1 MVYKKN
7 YKRAKRGI
15 QKRGGRS
22 RFMKAGAS
30 AGSMAYSAL
39 KMAKRLKDMVNTE
52 YKFYDQNVNAS
63 YDHTGNLNILNTP
76 AQGQTDTTRIGDS
89 IKVQNLTLRGYI
101 YANAAAVST
110 LFRIMVLWDPQNKST
125 ATSDIL
131 ANVASVYAPISPK
144 NYDKKFQTRVLHDK
158 CYSIVSGGADSAMRQ
173 FDVVIPVNQHTQFE
187 AGSTTINTGAL
198 KILLISAAGV
208 NLPTC
213 VYTARVTY
221 TDN

>member
-7 YKRAKRGI
+7 YKRAKPTF
-15 QKRGGRS
+15 QKRSGRS

-52 YKFYDQNVNAS
+52 YKYYDQQVNAS

-89 IKVQNLTLRGYI
+89 IKIQNLTLRGYI
-101 YANAAAVST
+101 YANALATST
-110 LFRIMVLWDPQNKST
+110 LFRLMVIWDPQNKSS

-131 ANVASVYAPISPK
+131 QNIASVYAPISPK
-144 NYDKKFQTRVLHDK
+144 NYDKKFQTKVLLDK

-173 FDVVIPVNQHTQFE
+173 FDFVLPINQHTQFD
-187 AGSTTINTGAL
+187 AASTTINTGAL
-198 KILLISAAGV
+198 KILLVSAAGA

-213 VYTARVTY
+213 VYSARVTY